1 MVLNNRTNEKTLDTI
16 IDEMTTVVEKS
27 KDEIFHISEESIEE
41 LNYLQQELEETK
53 MMVKDYIKRGD
64 LLEKEVK
71 KSRKKLLLVSKE
83 FNIYSEG
90 DIREAYEK
98 THALQTELVITR
110 QEEKILRE
118 KRDELERRIV
128 RLKRTI
134 EHATNLGRKVSVILT
149 YLHNDFSQVNEAL
162 KTAKEKQQFGLKII
176 EAQEMERKRLSREI
190 HDGPAQMLANILIRS
205 EIVDLAFREGNVENA
220 LQEVKSIRKNIR
232 SSLQEVRRIIYD
244 LRPMTLDD
252 LGLFPTI
259 RKHVQ
264 TMEEYSGIEIDF
276 TLLGEEKRLVPNY
289 EVAIFRLVQEALQ
302 NAITHANATFIKV
315 VIEVIPNKITIVIR
329 DNGVGFDLEK
339 IQDKENSFG
348 LIGMKERV
356 EILEGE
362 LVIDSA
368 SGEGTVIR
376 IIVPYGVDYLR
387 EK

>member
-205 EIVDLAFREGNVENA
+205 EIVDLAFRDGNVEQA
-220 LQEVKSIRKNIR
+220 LKEVKSIRGNIR
-232 SSLQEVRRIIYD
+232 CSLQEVRRIIYD
-244 LRPMTLDD
+244 LRPMALDD
-252 LGLFPTI
+252 LGLIPTI
-259 RKHVQ
+259 KKHIT
-264 TMEEYSGIEIDF
+264 TMSDYNDIDIDF
-276 TLLGEEKRLVPNY
+276 VLFGDERRLDSSY

-302 NAITHANATFIKV
+302 NAINHAEATFIKV
-315 VIEVIPNKITIVIR
+315 MLEILPDQITVAIK
-329 DNGVGFDLEK
+329 DNGIGFDPEVK
-339 IQDKENSFG
+339 KKDSFG

-356 EILEGE
+356 EILEGH
-362 LVIDSA
+362 LSIDSNI
-368 SGEGTVIR
+368 GQGTTIK
-376 IIVPYGVDYLR
+376 IIVPYDMD
-387 EK
+387 